1 MPLWFVRGLRRGV
14 VTTRYPA
21 RPDAS
26 AEALPT
32 PPAFRPEALTREL
45 ADRLQEICPS
55 RALTR
60 NGDVLIFDA
69 GACTACGRCREAA
82 PEAVSAS
89 GEFELAATDRAH
101 LVKRIPLLGEVPHE
115 SGSR

>member
-1 MPLWFVRGLRRGV
+1 MPLWFLRGLRRGV

-26 AEALPT
+26 AAALPT

-45 ADRLQEICPS
+45 ADRLCLICPS

-60 NGDVLIFDA
+60 SGDVLIFDA

-82 PEAVSAS
+82 PEAVTSS
-89 GEFELAATDRAH
+89 GEFELAVTDPAH
-101 LVKRIPLLGEVPHE
+101 LVKRIPLLGEDA
-115 SGSR
+115 S